1 MEQSLTPDD
10 TTGLPTP
17 LVSIVMPCFR
27 MGHFLPKSLASIDE
41 QTYTN
46 WELLVVDDCGPED
59 GTATTVARFAERF
72 DSGKVVYLR
81 NEENQGVSKSRNV
94 AISRAAGQLV
104 AFLDADDYWHPKF
117 LATCVA
123 SFLSD
128 PGLGVVASAVR
139 VVDPANGTSD
149 EHVMGTNSFERL
161 HFPLSLSIGNLIQP
175 SAAMVRADS
184 IRATGGFTA
193 ATELQHVEDW
203 ELWIRLVR
211 SGASFKFLDEPLAY
225 YRRHAGS
232 ATASDEK
239 TSRLIANLIDYHRS
253 WFDVNQLRYLKVMS
267 CEIESLRQQTARLER
282 PSIRLILKLD
292 QWISNLLKPFFGSK
306 R

>member
-59 GTATTVARFAERF
+59 GTAKTVASFAERF

-94 AISRAAGQLV
+94 AIGRAAGQLV

-123 SFLSD
+123 RFLSD
-128 PGLGVVASAVR
+128 PGLGVVASAVQ
-139 VVDPANGTSD
+139 VVDPANGTST

-175 SAAMVRADS
+175 SAAMVRAES
-184 IRATGGFTA
+184 VRAVGGFTVVA
-193 ATELQHVEDW
+193 ELQHVEDW
-203 ELWIRLVR
+203 DLWIRLVQ
-211 SGASFKFLDEPLAY
+211 SGVSFGFIDEALSY
-225 YRRHAGS
+225 YRRHPGS

-239 TSRLIANLIDYHRS
+239 TSRLIANLIEHHRA
-253 WFDVNQLRYLKVMS
+253 WFDVSRLRYMKALG
-267 CEIESLRQQTARLER
+267 CEIDLLRQQTARLER

-292 QWISNLLKPFFGSK
+292 QWISSLLKPFS
-306 R
+306 RANR